1 MYRWLKFARA
11 AVLPEVI
18 IMSTTISSLPRSLHP
33 NTPGRRRL
41 SSASLLLALLIL
53 LNLACARET
62 PPPSLQ
68 PPPPDV
74 VSRVTAAKTIFLS
87 NAGAN
92 DSFGYE
98 ITGGAN
104 VSYNELYAA
113 LQQWGYFQL
122 VDSPAHADLIFQI
135 HGTEFIPNLENAFSG
150 HVIAR
155 QHAPNLELTILDP
168 HPDPATLTPLD
179 TITVPAGRGEDIPK
193 GTIAFAQSIEVLTYQ
208 IGTLVAVPRPTSSKL
223 ISGNA
228 FRPSFESL
236 IKSIGPI
243 PPQLLS
249 ASNVFVEND
258 ASPNSPNYK
267 GFIAALTTWGHYHLA
282 DSAQSADVV
291 FHFNDDQANGA
302 SISIT
307 DPTTKAI
314 LWTITDPHFGF
325 YHQSGEH
332 RVTALNQNLI
342 SLLKQLNGI
351 QLTPTETAALH

>member
-1 MYRWLKFARA
+1 LVKIARA
-11 AVLPEVI
+11 FLLPEVI
-18 IMSTTISSLPRSLHP
+18 LKNTMIPDLPCSLLDRRSLR
-33 NTPGRRRL
+33 TPRRKL
-41 SSASLLLALLIL
+41 SSACLLLTLLP
-53 LNLACARET
+53 LACARET
-62 PPPSLQ
+62 PPPSPQ
-68 PPPPDV
+68 PAPPDV

-135 HGTEFIPNLENAFSG
+135 RGTELIPNLEYPLSG
-150 HVIAR
+150 HVIAK
-155 QHAPNLELTILDP
+155 QHAPKLELTILDP
-168 HPDPATLTPLD
+168 HTLTPID
-179 TITVPAGRGEDIPK
+179 TLTVLAGRGTDIPK
-193 GTIAFAQSIEVLTYQ
+193 GEIAFAQSIEVLTYQ
-208 IGTLVAVPRPTSSKL
+208 IGTLVAVPRPTSGKL
-223 ISGNA
+223 IGRDA

-243 PPQLLS
+243 PPQLLN
-249 ASNVFVEND
+249 AKNVYVEND
-258 ASPNSPNYK
+258 APVKSHYYK
-267 GFIAALTTWGHYHLA
+267 GFVTTLTTWGHYHIV
-282 DSAQSADVV
+282 DSAPTADAV
-291 FHFNDDQANGA
+291 FHFHDDEASGI

-307 DPTTKAI
+307 DPATNVI

-325 YHQSGEH
+325 YHQPGEH